1 MVEIPFKH
9 SGIPYEMRMFVCRV
23 LCKGKLLVSH
33 AMRLYVSFIDNIKSI
48 TVAQRVPQRV
58 IRIMACTNCVDIE
71 LLHDEDI
78 IYHILLGND
87 ISLVRIDF
95 MPVGTLDKHRLSVYK
110 KLPSFNLH
118 ISETYLYGSSFSPAF
133 LVI

>member
-1 MVEIPFKH
+1 
-9 SGIPYEMRMFVCRV
+9 
-23 LCKGKLLVSH
+23 
-33 AMRLYVSFIDNIKSI
+33 
-48 TVAQRVPQRV
+48 
-58 IRIMACTNCVDIE
+58 MACTNCVDIE
-71 LLHDEDI
+71 LLHDEDV

-118 ISETYLYGSSFSPAF
+118 IPETYLYGSSFSLAF